1 MRVKKGRKD
10 AQPEWPE
17 VAVEDRFATGEG
29 TQAFPETI
37 GSGIPRQATA
47 EAGRTGISGSGDRD
61 LPDAD
66 RPGGA
71 GRADALASAGE
82 TGERPGAAV
91 PTAAVRDPW
100 KESDASGSGQNP
112 HVGTGAAHDPDEV
125 TVQLDDIGEQREDLL
140 VRQAKGGGPD
150 SGPGGGQDGSDGPVF
165 VDESGRRSRRF
176 RRIGMVVGLACAVY
190 AVVIVATLLS
200 GNSHAPWLP
209 VPGQEEDR
217 PAGKVETSPQP
228 EESDP
233 PSATG
238 GVWPGPR
245 PTVSEGTAPVPA
257 PGASAPRATT
267 RPDRPGTSPG
277 PEASPT
283 RTAPGPGTG
292 PTEPTP
298 TPSPTATITD
308 PPVVPTPTD
317 TAPTPTPTGTTGTGD
332 SAGPGTGTVADGPN
346 EPTPIATEPG
356 TPAGPDPG
364 PGPGP
369 EPAPAPI
376 A

>member
-1 MRVKKGRKD
+1 
-10 AQPEWPE
+10 
-17 VAVEDRFATGEG
+17 
-29 TQAFPETI
+29 
-37 GSGIPRQATA
+37 
-47 EAGRTGISGSGDRD
+47 
-61 LPDAD
+61 
-66 RPGGA
+66 
-71 GRADALASAGE
+71 
-82 TGERPGAAV
+82 
-91 PTAAVRDPW
+91 VRDPW
-100 KESDASGSGQNP
+100 EESDASGSGQNP

-125 TVQLDDIGEQREDLL
+125 TVQLDDIGEQLEDLL
-140 VRQAKGGGPD
+140 VRQAKGGGSD

-209 VPGQEEDR
+209 VPGQDEGR

-228 EESDP
+228 EESAP
-233 PSATG
+233 PSATD
-238 GVWPGPR
+238 GVRPGPP
-245 PTVSEGTAPVPA
+245 PTAGEGTAPA
-257 PGASAPRATT
+257 PDAGATAPRATT

-298 TPSPTATITD
+298 TPSPTVTITD

-317 TAPTPTPTGTTGTGD
+317 TGPTPTPTGTTGPGD
-332 SAGPGTGTVADGPN
+332 SAGPGTGTVADGPS

-356 TPAGPDPG
+356 TPAGP
-364 PGPGP
+364 GP